1 MVKTQPIRPGRL
13 LLLRNYTIAKNQQEI
28 LVIMHLPIQN
38 LGKELFLVKVNMLLS
53 QEQKRILA
61 MPVILISTPVNGK
74 IALI

>member
-38 LGKELFLVKVNMLLS
+38 LGKELFLVKVNMLSS
-53 QEQKRILA
+53 QEQKPILA